1 MGIFTPKK
9 TMTAEMGEAPIRA
22 AAGSSQ
28 VGSFLSYS
36 IGVGEE
42 RALSVPTVSRARDL
56 IAAMIGS
63 LELKHYSKQ
72 WNGEEYDEMYL
83 PLEPWMESPDPKVT
97 RNFFFANIFA
107 DLFFHGRA
115 FAYVTSRYSTGL
127 PASFT
132 WLPSASIST
141 PDMTGP
147 VWYGKAKQIM
157 FNGLEIPTNDVI
169 QFLSPIAG
177 LLYTG
182 NRAMSIAQHL
192 DAAADRYA
200 TLETTPGYLRQV
212 NGEPMSG
219 EELSDLAAGWAAA
232 RRNNAIGA
240 LNNFTE
246 FVEYKT
252 SPAETV
258 SDQRQ
263 YQALELARV
272 ANIPPYLVGVATGG
286 MTYQNA
292 QQARQDLYLF
302 GARPFIDCIEQTL
315 SAADVMPRN
324 RYVEFDI
331 EDFIET
337 EVEVPQDETTSPKE
351 LAEIVQKIYL
361 GVVNGLLSA
370 DEARKILND
379 AGASLPVEGN

>member
-1 MGIFTPKK
+1 
-9 TMTAEMGEAPIRA
+9 MTAEMGSAPIKA
-22 AAGSSQ
+22 AAGASQ

-72 WNGEEYDEMYL
+72 WNGESYDEVYL
-83 PLEPWMESPDPKVT
+83 PTEPWMDVPDPKVT
-97 RNFFFANIFA
+97 RNFIMANTFS

-115 FAYVTSRYSTGL
+115 FWYVTTRYSTGL

-132 WLPSASIST
+132 WLPAASIST
-141 PDMTGP
+141 PNQTGP
-147 VWYGKAKQIM
+147 QWFGQSDVIL

-177 LLYTG
+177 LLYQG

-192 DAAADRYA
+192 DQAADRYA
-200 TLETTPGYLRQV
+200 TLETTPGYLQQKG
-212 NGEPMSG
+212 GETMSG
-219 EELSDLAAGWAAA
+219 DELGDLAAAWASA

-240 LNNFTE
+240 LNDFVE
-246 FVEYKT
+246 FVEYKKD
-252 SPAETV
+252 PAEV
-258 SDQRQ
+258 VAQQRQ

-292 QQARQDLYLF
+292 QQASSDLLRY
-302 GARPFIDCIEQTL
+302 GALPFITCIQETL
-315 SAADVMPRN
+315 SMANVMPRN
-324 RYVEFDI
+324 RYVKFN
-331 EDFIET
+331 T
-337 EVEVPQDETTSPKE
+337 KE
-351 LAEIVQKIYL
+351 YAEMAEIMPNQETPEEP
-361 GVVNGLLSA
+361 S
-370 DEARKILND
+370 DD
-379 AGASLPVEGN
+379 

>member
-9 TMTAEMGEAPIRA
+9 TMSAEMGSAPIKA

-72 WNGEEYDEMYL
+72 WNGDSYDEVYL
-83 PLEPWMESPDPKVT
+83 PTEPWMDVPDPKVT
-97 RNFFFANIFA
+97 RNFIMANTFS

-115 FAYVTSRYSTGL
+115 FWYVTTRYSTGL

-132 WLPSASIST
+132 WLPAASITT
-141 PDMTGP
+141 PNQTGP
-147 VWYGKAKQIM
+147 QWFGQSDVIL
-157 FNGLEIPTNDVI
+157 FNGLEIATSDVI

-192 DAAADRYA
+192 DQAADRYA

-240 LNNFTE
+240 LNNYTE
-246 FVEYKT
+246 FIEYKT

-302 GARPFIDCIEQTL
+302 GARPYIDCIEQTL
-315 SAADVMPRN
+315 SAANVLPRN
-324 RYVEFDI
+324 RYVEFNI
-331 EDFIET
+331 EDYLSDAELMPERT
-337 EVEVPQDETTSPKE
+337 NVTVEE
-351 LAEIVQKIYL
+351 
-361 GVVNGLLSA
+361 
-370 DEARKILND
+370 
-379 AGASLPVEGN
+379 SLDD